1 MDSEDE
7 MRSDFEGLVARGR
20 NRVCQRRQG
29 LFSDPNF
36 EDIELE
42 DVESEQDYWV
52 STFDEDQNGMAPPA
66 PSACPAAAHPVAAPP
81 HVCALP
87 DPCASQKEEVCPA
100 PASNM
105 SAVHRKDPN
114 MMAPPC
120 PRAPSVCPAAP
131 PHVCALPDP
140 CPAPSMPVVRR
151 KVSKPPRST
160 CPRRNASAHAPA
172 EQRLRRARCAL
183 NLDPC
188 HAPVTN
194 RVPDILPVETA
205 DVGRRGDVQAVA
217 LHDHERESD
226 TLHRVLGEIAF
237 QLDRRV
243 LTYIFTDKIRL
254 YGFRIADISA
264 NIIEVGGASGRCAE
278 MNARNSEI
286 MSNLRN
292 FGYCPVTH
300 STFAEFIVNTYGIL
314 KEKPQCQTTLDNFND
329 QDYLQKLVTENTPPP
344 LLQNMMVLLNCLLN
358 LSVADGKPLFI
369 W

>member
-105 SAVHRKDPN
+105 SAVH
-114 MMAPPC
+114 
-120 PRAPSVCPAAP
+120 
-131 PHVCALPDP
+131 
-140 CPAPSMPVVRR
+140 R

>member
-151 KVSKPPRST
+151 K
-160 CPRRNASAHAPA
+160 
-172 EQRLRRARCAL
+172 
-183 NLDPC
+183 
-188 HAPVTN
+188 
-194 RVPDILPVETA
+194 
-205 DVGRRGDVQAVA
+205 
-217 LHDHERESD
+217 ESD